1 LLDKKKSYTSNG
13 SLKLD
18 SKTLS
23 SVWEEARGETKEQNL
38 LHSRRVTLHGRLMV
52 ETAQR
57 PARGRRGVL
66 CARACPAWAEPRW
79 RLAEPDGQAAAACT
93 ELMHRGGGGRVT
105 CARPGRTD
113 RAPSG
118 GRRVRRQPPP
128 SEQHGTGL
136 PGRQGRHDR
145 EEDRRDREC
154 GTLRAPAIPRWPSR
168 SASAIPFPWH
178 ALPLALGA
186 CYWNR
191 PMNLLY
197 FQFVL
202 QFSIIT
208 WIYCIRTLN
217 NCFTRTIFMHI
228 DKSKP
233 QQVFI
238 HCVEC
243 HHFSSHLKWNW
254 AVPNK
259 P

>member
-1 LLDKKKSYTSNG
+1 VEKQRSRTFCILAELHCTAGWWSRR
-13 SLKLD
+13 
-18 SKTLS
+18 LS
-23 SVWEEARGETKEQNL
+23 GQRGDGGAYSARAPAQRGPSRGEGWPNRMARRR
-38 LHSRRVTLHGRLMV
+38 LH
-52 ETAQR
+52 
-57 PARGRRGVL
+57 ARY
-66 CARACPAWAEPRW
+66 W
-79 RLAEPDGQAAAACT
+79 CT
-93 ELMHRGGGGRVT
+93 EEVEVAWLG
-105 CARPGRTD
+105 ARPGRTD
-113 RAPSG
+113 SAPSG

-154 GTLRAPAIPRWPSR
+154 ATLRAPAIP
-168 SASAIPFPWH
+168 FPWL
-178 ALPLALGA
+178 ALALALGA

-243 HHFSSHLKWNW
+243 HHFPSHLQWNW